1 MKFVGLAVVPRRQFD
16 EAGALAV
23 AGELPIKIGP
33 ALGLD
38 LALERAADFMI
49 GTRSE
54 LVGDQ
59 ISRTI
64 PHPLL
69 DVVAGDDEVLAFV
82 AHAADDQV
90 DGGMIGVPMEIGRAW
105 CRERVCRYASFP
117 VGAGSL

>member
-1 MKFVGLAVVPRRQFD
+1 MKFVGLAVGPRRQVD
-16 EAGALAV
+16 DAGAIAV

-59 ISRTI
+59 NSRTI

-82 AHAADDQV
+82 APAAADQV
-90 DGGMIGVPMEIGRAW
+90 DVGMLGVALVSGHHNA
-105 CRERVCRYASFP
+105 
-117 VGAGSL
+117 